1 MASPQPVAISRV
13 YTVEMVM
20 GFVDQLRE
28 AKCCRPLLY
37 YRKIGPDRVEVDQSQ
52 ALLPPRNATVPKPEK
67 IGKGM
72 HADRKKKRGW
82 IIKKGMFVGPHA
94 GMGK

>member
-1 MASPQPVAISRV
+1 V

-37 YRKIGPDRVEVDQSQ
+37 YRKIGPDGVEVDQSQ
-52 ALLPPRNATVPKPEK
+52 TLLPPRNATVPKPEK
-67 IGKGM
+67 IADM
-72 HADRKKKRGW
+72 HADRKKKEG
-82 IIKKGMFVGPHA
+82 GS
-94 GMGK
+94 